1 MKTFEVF
8 EVKGGHWVNFFKCC
22 HLTST
27 TSKGLTKK
35 WKIDA
40 KNWIWQTI
48 LFTLSSS
55 WWFLCYETSCLL
67 QCCTDNPEIVMMNVK
82 EYFCI
87 HSANQA
93 VKVLA
98 ISKG

>member
-1 MKTFEVF
+1 MLKIGFGRQFCLLKVPGGGFCVMK
-8 EVKGGHWVNFFKCC
+8 
-22 HLTST
+22 
-27 TSKGLTKK
+27 
-35 WKIDA
+35 
-40 KNWIWQTI
+40 
-48 LFTLSSS
+48 
-55 WWFLCYETSCLL
+55 TSCLL

-87 HSANQA
+87 RSANQA